1 MEYGCSRKRDVMG
14 VWVSVPVPFR
24 SCTDGRTEVTVEGST
39 VHQVLENLDVIHAGI
54 LEKIC
59 DKNGNPRRFVN
70 LYLNQR
76 DIRSLDNLDTKVCD
90 GDQIAILP
98 IAAGG

>member
-1 MEYGCSRKRDVMG
+1 M
-14 VWVSVPVPFR
+14 SVPVPFQ
-24 SCTDGRTEVTVEGST
+24 SCTDGRTEISVEGRT
-39 VHQVLENLDVIHAGI
+39 VQQVLKNLNEIHAGI

-59 DKNGNPRRFVN
+59 DENGTPRRFVN

-76 DIRSLDNLDTKVCD
+76 DIRSLDNLATKVRD
-90 GDQIAILP
+90 GDKILILP